1 MIIDHQLPVGLFKN
15 AISDTTRF
23 FTGGKSAIDLW
34 GFNQTEPNDFYMLDL
49 LDKNGAFTLSNNGGE
64 NFRHYST
71 IYSLK
76 NVSINKMHAVILA
89 NKGYLH
95 PSITKDLVAV
105 LNHGNQKAI
114 EYSIAEYEFDAQQGI
129 ITNIYPK

>member
-1 MIIDHQLPVGLFKN
+1 MIGMITE
-15 AISDTTRF
+15 AF
-23 FTGGKSAIDLW
+23 FYA
-34 GFNQTEPNDFYMLDL
+34 NYMHDL
-49 LDKNGAFTLSNNGGE
+49 LHRNGAFSLSDNGKD
-64 NFRHYST
+64 NFRNYST

-114 EYSIAEYEFDAQQGI
+114 VYSIAEYEFDAQQGI